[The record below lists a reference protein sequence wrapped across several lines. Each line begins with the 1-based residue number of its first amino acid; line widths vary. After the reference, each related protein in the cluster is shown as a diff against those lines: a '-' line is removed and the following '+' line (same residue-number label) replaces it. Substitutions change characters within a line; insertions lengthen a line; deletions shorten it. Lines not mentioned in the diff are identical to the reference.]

1 VTVVAAYLLLP
12 SINEVPETF
21 PATLLWKFRLASLG
35 TQTTLWLLLEL
46 GHAAAIDRRTA
57 KVDSEVVAA

>member
-1 VTVVAAYLLLP
+1 MTVVAAYLLLP
-12 SINEVPETF
+12 AINEVPETF

-35 TQTTLWLLLEL
+35 TQTTLWLLLGL
-46 GHAAAIDRRTA
+46 GYAAAIDRRTA